1 MATNNQRRVTFVE
14 ELGEVES
21 PLVLTEELLHAKWY
35 SSEDFER
42 FRMVNKMLA
51 SNIRRRHSATSN
63 CQLSFSNALGAI
75 YDSCVRGCTPQE
87 EDLNELAAWLMVG
100 PSRRGLEHLS
110 DRFIVRDR
118 KIRSR
123 LAVLKVIEAQ
133 GLHHDEDLNTQS
145 ERVRKVYEEF
155 TTPAGLFGI
164 ALAKAADLAHHSQ
177 ERLMGLMKQKS
188 TLHKVTSYH
197 PPPSQRQFP
206 QWRRCTDRQPTT
218 S

>member
-14 ELGEVES
+14 ELDEVKS

-51 SNIRRRHSATSN
+51 SNIRRRHSASSN
-63 CQLSFSNALGAI
+63 CQLSFPNALGVI
-75 YDSCVRGCTPQE
+75 YDSCVRGCAPE
-87 EDLNELAAWLMVG
+87 EEALNDLAAWLMVG
-100 PSRRGLEHLS
+100 PSRRGLEPMS
-110 DRFIVRDR
+110 DRLILRDR

-123 LAVLKVIEAQ
+123 LAILKVINAQ
-133 GLHHDEDLNTQS
+133 GLHHDEDPNTQS
-145 ERVRKVYEEF
+145 ERIRKAYEEC
-155 TTPAGLFGI
+155 TTPARLFGI

-177 ERLMGLMKQKS
+177 ERLKGLIKRKS
-188 TLHKVTSYH
+188 TLHKVASRH
-197 PPPSQRQFP
+197 HPSQRQFP
-206 QWRRCTDRQPTT
+206 QWWRYQDRQPTM